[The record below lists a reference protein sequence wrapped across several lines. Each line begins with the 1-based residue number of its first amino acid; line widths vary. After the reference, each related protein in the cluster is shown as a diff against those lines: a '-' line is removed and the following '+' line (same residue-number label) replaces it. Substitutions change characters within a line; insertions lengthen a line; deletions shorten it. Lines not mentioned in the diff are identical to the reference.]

1 MLKKPNL
8 KLGIPATFQSVE
20 RTDTHAE
27 SCVVS
32 GDGLKVAMIG
42 EMASFRI
49 EARDEND
56 VRRKS
61 GGDHFFVFVRGPAK
75 VRAKVTDNKDG
86 SYGVQWRTYTSGQFY
101 LSVTLLGVNLPGSPF
116 PVYAFHPTPHAPNC
130 EALGDALTHA
140 VARTST
146 AFELVFRDKLGHD
159 LGAVTTDIDVFTEPV
174 TLAERPNAPE
184 PDGSRPSSPQSTGRW
199 SPTLSSRSTARSTA
213 RSASLLTPNSADLF
227 PDSSRDGKSLSTWR
241 SLGLSSTRSRR
252 KSARAR
258 LQGAPSKADKLKATS
273 LLLPVHR
280 REQIERTPSS
290 RAARQLQSPLE
301 DAYETTS
308 SKRTTRKN
316 PFLPKAKCPQPPDS
330 ARLRLAPEKRQQYT
344 QMWSRRA
351 TIDKEHLQ
359 VKDDRGVAIS
369 RACGGLEKSI
379 YSHELEVDPTG
390 FAFGGLKTEKVR
402 VRGRG
407 YGNWETR
414 TIHRVYYSIGL
425 AGSYLL
431 HVRLRREGLP
441 VPGSPFQLN
450 VVPGV
455 AVAHASFLTTE
466 AEPIGTRKL
475 GILLQTCDVMGNA
488 CVAGGADV
496 TCSSP
501 GPEDLRCV
509 VRDNRDGTYKL
520 EWRASRR
527 FCAIEV
533 RVGGLHVVGSP
544 LMFGGEDVSPTN
556 SPPVSSRSQ
565 EPNLHT
571 SRRMD
576 IGLGGFRLPAM
587 AAYVPAALD
596 EDPFEYLRDDD
607 EAAAAATM
615 IGARVR
621 GQQGRKR
628 SQAKAAIASIPTDP
642 EAQKAASKV
651 QAMQRGKN
659 TRKKQ
664 QKKAAAAAAAAAVP
678 LPAEADRPQTPK
690 RLKPQAK
697 RAVAVAA
704 PIQAPRAAA
713 AFAPPVHAP
722 APEPPNAIVSFCA
735 TLADK
740 VKGCLS
746 PPPPAAAHKEWWETP
761 DPSPNP
767 ARRPAGGLEMAFGR

>member
-1 MLKKPNL
+1 
-8 KLGIPATFQSVE
+8 
-20 RTDTHAE
+20 
-27 SCVVS
+27 
-32 GDGLKVAMIG
+32 
-42 EMASFRI
+42 
-49 EARDEND
+49 
-56 VRRKS
+56 
-61 GGDHFFVFVRGPAK
+61 
-75 VRAKVTDNKDG
+75 
-86 SYGVQWRTYTSGQFY
+86 
-101 LSVTLLGVNLPGSPF
+101 
-116 PVYAFHPTPHAPNC
+116 
-130 EALGDALTHA
+130 
-140 VARTST
+140 
-146 AFELVFRDKLGHD
+146 
-159 LGAVTTDIDVFTEPV
+159 
-174 TLAERPNAPE
+174 
-184 PDGSRPSSPQSTGRW
+184 
-199 SPTLSSRSTARSTA
+199 
-213 RSASLLTPNSADLF
+213 
-227 PDSSRDGKSLSTWR
+227 
-241 SLGLSSTRSRR
+241 
-252 KSARAR
+252 
-258 LQGAPSKADKLKATS
+258 
-273 LLLPVHR
+273 
-280 REQIERTPSS
+280 
-290 RAARQLQSPLE
+290 
-301 DAYETTS
+301 
-308 SKRTTRKN
+308 
-316 PFLPKAKCPQPPDS
+316 
-330 ARLRLAPEKRQQYT
+330 
-344 QMWSRRA
+344 MWSRRA

-664 QKKAAAAAAAAAVP
+664 QKKKAAAAAAAVP

-704 PIQAPRAAA
+704 PIQRAKGGGGVRTAGARARAGATQCDRELLRDPCRQGEGLPQPSATACSGSQGVVGDARCVSQSSTAA
-713 AFAPPVHAP
+713 SWRAGDGVWPVGRKINRLLIHVRYDH
-722 APEPPNAIVSFCA
+722 VSKLERSRVETRRRGRSEQQNGQQPGNSGLPLAAQGA
-735 TLADK
+735 TIA
-740 VKGCLS
+740 VQCRFGR
-746 PPPPAAAHKEWWETP
+746 A
-761 DPSPNP
+761 NGR
-767 ARRPAGGLEMAFGR
+767 ARRDAP